1 MKSKLLA
8 IAVVLIIVA
17 SLTVGCSSGLFEKDG
32 DRDYHQV
39 VATVQYNQM
48 SEPIYKGDVL
58 VYYSQY
64 AAMYIQYYGMSS
76 EDVVEYFYDTLS
88 KQKLL
93 LLYAKDYL
101 AKNDLG
107 ITDDAA
113 IAKLSNADFLTVD
126 ERRYCIEMTNKTFEE
141 SWQQLIS
148 DLEKEQ
154 SQNQGTDNDA
164 DKEEETDKN
173 EDLPEARP
181 TRSEAAESDEYED
194 EGLTDENQ
202 LPEKFSDY
210 VNDKISAE
218 EDKTAQK
225 NMQTALNDLNKNLAS
240 SYKDYDYY
248 LNSYYETRILEK
260 YEEMLGESLPE
271 ITDEEIDTYY
281 TKLKNTQISN
291 YVDEAAYSSAL
302 SSASNVIYHTNKGYS
317 QVRSILLK
325 FSDDQSAVLTNVKAL
340 LEGNDTAIENYRA
353 LLALGSDVASSSG
366 LGIYENLA
374 DNGIKVNVSN
384 PDYNADEDEL
394 KDAYTDLGV
403 DYRVVLYA
411 MANDIAEKADK
422 LVAAAE
428 AQGITDAVQLQA
440 VRNYA
445 LNEAITDWLYLVN
458 DDDGMFESDTYTV
471 TPDGSDSSYV
481 EEYTVLA
488 RKLASQGAG
497 SYYDATATSFTEGV
511 KLSYTVDEGKTPTAL
526 LEQANGKK
534 YSISSEVVKSTDS
547 KGEELSTTVY
557 TLKTEEGNEISFIVN
572 DYGIHVVFVKS
583 LYVDES
589 QSENIVEVKDENGE
603 VKGYLLGLDYRF
615 SESVEVKYVKDENGN
630 NTDEIESITVEIKT
644 VRDTF
649 SETIRDGK
657 ISENYSDV
665 QSQIIKDYAEKC
677 ITQNSKVYKATV
689 KEVS

>member
-76 EDVVEYFYDTLS
+76 EEVVEYFYDSLS

-107 ITDDAA
+107 ITDDAE

-126 ERRYCIEMTNKTFEE
+126 ERRYCIEMTNKTFED

-148 DLEKEQ
+148 DLEEEQ
-154 SQNQGTDNDA
+154 SQNQGNDNGSDN
-164 DKEEETDKN
+164 EETTED
-173 EDLPEARP
+173 EDLLEARP
-181 TRSEAAESDEYED
+181 TRGEAEESDEYVD
-194 EGLTDENQ
+194 EGLTDESK

-210 VNDKISAE
+210 VSGKIEAE
-218 EDKTAQK
+218 QDATAQK

-260 YEEMLGESLPE
+260 YEKMLGDSLPE
-271 ITDEEIDTYY
+271 ITDEEVSTYY
-281 TKLKNTQISN
+281 NKLKNTQISN

-302 SSASNVIYHTNKGYS
+302 SSASNVIYHTTKGYS
-317 QVRSILLK
+317 QVRSILLQ
-325 FSDDQSAVLTNVKAL
+325 FSDDQSAALKNVQSL
-340 LEGNDTAIENYRA
+340 LSGNDAAIEKYRA
-353 LLALGSDVASSSG
+353 LLALGSDVADNSG

-394 KDAYTDLGV
+394 KDAYTDLGI

-411 MANDIAEKADK
+411 MANDIADKADK
-422 LVAAAE
+422 LVAAAQ
-428 AQGITDAVQLQA
+428 ARGITDAVELQA

-488 RKLASQGAG
+488 RKLAAQGAG
-497 SYYDATATSFTEGV
+497 SYYDSQATDFTDGV
-511 KLSYTVDEGKTPTAL
+511 ALSYTVEEGKTPTEL
-526 LEQANGKK
+526 LAQANGKT
-534 YSISSEVVKSTDS
+534 YSISAEVSKSTDAD
-547 KGEELSTTVY
+547 GEDLETTIY

-589 QSENIVEVKDENGE
+589 QSDNIVEVTDEEGE

-615 SESVEVKYVKDENGN
+615 SESVEVRYVKDADGN
-630 NTDEIESITVEIKT
+630 DTDEVESITVEIKT
-644 VRDTF
+644 VRETF

-665 QSQIIKDYAEKC
+665 QNKIIKDYAEKC
-677 ITQNSKVYKATV
+677 ISQNSKVYKATV
-689 KEVS
+689 KEVA

>member
-1 MKSKLLA
+1 MKRKLLA
-8 IAVVLIIVA
+8 IVVVLIVVA

-76 EDVVEYFYDTLS
+76 EDVVNYFYDTLS

-126 ERRYCIEMTNKTFEE
+126 ERRYCIEMTNKTFED

-148 DLEKEQ
+148 DLEEEQKQNAGTDDENKEETTE
-154 SQNQGTDNDA
+154 TDND
-164 DKEEETDKN
+164 
-173 EDLPEARP
+173 LPAARP
-181 TRSEAAESDEYED
+181 TREEATESDEYED
-194 EGLTDENQ
+194 EGLTDESK
-202 LPEKFSDY
+202 LPEKFTDY
-210 VNDKISAE
+210 VKDKISAE

-225 NMQTALNDLNKNLAS
+225 NMQTALNDLNKNLSS

-248 LNSYYETRILEK
+248 LNSYYETRIIEK
-260 YEEMLGESLPE
+260 YEDLLGKSLPE
-271 ITDEEIDTYY
+271 ITDEEVSAHYE
-281 TKLKNTQISN
+281 KLKNTQISD

-302 SSASNVIYHTNKGYS
+302 SSASNVIYHTTKGYS

-325 FSDDQSAVLTNVKAL
+325 FSDDQSAALTNVKSL
-340 LEGNDTAIENYRA
+340 LEGNDAAIEKYRA
-353 LLALGSDVASSSG
+353 LLALGSDVADNSG

-374 DNGIKVNVSN
+374 ENGIKVNVSN
-384 PDYNADEDEL
+384 PDYDEDKNEL

-422 LVAAAE
+422 LVAAAQ
-428 AQGITDAVQLQA
+428 AKGITDAVELEA
-440 VRNYA
+440 VRKYA
-445 LNEAITDWLYLVN
+445 INEAITDWLYLVN
-458 DDDGMFESDTYTV
+458 DDNGMFESDTYTV
-471 TPDGSDSSYV
+471 TPSGSDSSYV

-488 RKLASQGAG
+488 RELAAQGAG
-497 SYYDATATSFTEGV
+497 SYYNKNASSFTDGV
-511 KLSYTVDEGKTPTAL
+511 ALSYTVEEGKTPTAL
-526 LEQANGKK
+526 LEQANGKT
-534 YSISSEVVKSTDS
+534 YSISSEVYTSKDS
-547 KGEELSTTVY
+547 KDEELKTTVY

-572 DYGIHVVFVKS
+572 DYGIHIVFVKS
-583 LYVDES
+583 LYVDDS
-589 QSENIVEVKDENGE
+589 QASAITEIKDENNE

-615 SESVEVKYVKDENGN
+615 SESVEVKYVKDADGKD
-630 NTDEIESITVEIKT
+630 TDEVESITVEIKT
-644 VRDTF
+644 VRDVF
-649 SETIRDGK
+649 SDTIRDGK
-657 ISENYSDV
+657 ISDNYTDV
-665 QSQIIKDYAEKC
+665 QNQVIKEYAE
-677 ITQNSKVYKATV
+677 NSISKNNKVYNNMV
-689 KEVS
+689 KEVE